1 MAENAY
7 LNIKH
12 LKASKALKQ
21 APDPATNSSL
31 CYISNFRP
39 QKLGAPPGYE
49 LHNAIVLRQKQRYV
63 FYVKEQF
70 EQILNL
76 YH

>member
-21 APDPATNSSL
+21 APDPATNSPL
-31 CYISNFRP
+31 RYISNFRP
-39 QKLGAPPGYE
+39 QKLGPPPGYE
-49 LHNAIVLRQKQRYV
+49 LHNAIVLHQEQRYV
-63 FYVKEQF
+63 FYVKVQF
-70 EQILNL
+70 EQIPNL